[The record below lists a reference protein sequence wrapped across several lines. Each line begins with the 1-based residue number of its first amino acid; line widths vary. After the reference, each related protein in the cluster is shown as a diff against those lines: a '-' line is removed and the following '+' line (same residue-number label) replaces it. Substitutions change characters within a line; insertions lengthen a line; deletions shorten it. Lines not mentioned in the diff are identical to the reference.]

1 MDMNSQ
7 TPALCCCRNTA
18 RNVVPHGVFCPKELV
33 DDVVPPYSILCKII
47 FHDIDI
53 YVSVCEKGNPFRRL
67 VCIDCRRH
75 DLLTVVYEDLC
86 AEPVK
91 DHPQFRSPFLLFTR
105 HRR

>member
-1 MDMNSQ
+1 M
-7 TPALCCCRNTA
+7 
-18 RNVVPHGVFCPKELV
+18 

-53 YVSVCEKGNPFRRL
+53 YISVCEKGNPFCRL

-91 DHPQFRSPFLLFTR
+91 DHPQFQFTVFTVHQTPALMDDRSSGTR
-105 HRR
+105 KLSAVWYVSS